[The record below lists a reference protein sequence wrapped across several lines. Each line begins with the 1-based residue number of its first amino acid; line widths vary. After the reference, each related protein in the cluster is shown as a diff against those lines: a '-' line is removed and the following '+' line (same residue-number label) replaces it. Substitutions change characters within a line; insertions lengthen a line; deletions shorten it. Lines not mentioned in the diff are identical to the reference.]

1 MERSNGADL
10 ASHVDGMV
18 IRQLCFSTA
27 VAVAASMLDKIEELL
42 LASMDITRDELTKDR
57 MSMLISEM
65 REVKEHAVNLA
76 EITNSRAK
84 ASLAHD
90 LR

>member
-57 MSMLISEM
+57 MSLLISEV

-84 ASLAHD
+84 TSLAHD